1 MTAKA
6 DSAGPS
12 HPGETTGAPTPSR
25 LADERLDGE
34 QAGASRRGQS
44 LPSSGRASAWDS
56 AEVRYGFLATVGAV
70 TLAADQ
76 ATKSIVKATMQLGEV
91 IPVIPPVL
99 DLHYITNRGV
109 AFGLFPRFGDVFIP
123 IALVIMAI
131 IVAYYRSLRHRRLW
145 LRTALALQLGGA
157 LGNLI
162 DRLRLG
168 AVVDFVD
175 FHIDAIN
182 FHWPVFN
189 VADSAIVIGV
199 GILLVCMTT
208 QVEE

>member
-12 HPGETTGAPTPSR
+12 HPGETTGAQPPSR
-25 LADERLDGE
+25 IADERRHGE
-34 QAGASRRGQS
+34 EAGTGTSGQS
-44 LPSSGRASAWDS
+44 LPASGRASAWDS
-56 AEVRYGFLATVGAV
+56 AEVRYGFLAAVAAV

-76 ATKSIVKATMQLGEV
+76 ATKSIVQATMQLGEV

-99 DLHYITNRGV
+99 DLHYITNSGV

-123 IALVIMAI
+123 IALVIMTI

-162 DRLRLG
+162 DRLRYG
-168 AVVDFVD
+168 AVVDFVE

-189 VADSAIVIGV
+189 VADSAIVVGV

-208 QVEE
+208 QAEE

>member
-1 MTAKA
+1 M
-6 DSAGPS
+6 
-12 HPGETTGAPTPSR
+12 
-25 LADERLDGE
+25 
-34 QAGASRRGQS
+34 
-44 LPSSGRASAWDS
+44 WDS
-56 AEVRYGFLATVGAV
+56 AEMRYGFLAAV
-70 TLAADQ
+70 SAITLGADQ

-109 AFGLFPRFGDVFIP
+109 AFGLFQRFGDVFIP

-131 IVAYYRSLRHRRLW
+131 IVAYYRSLRQRRLW

-162 DRLRLG
+162 DRLRYG
-168 AVVDFVD
+168 AVVDFVE

-189 VADSAIVIGV
+189 VADSAIVVGV

-208 QVEE
+208 QAEE